1 MKIFEHLDYII
12 IFIFG
17 IGFGVYLS
25 LILIGILWK
34 ITIY

>member
-25 LILIGILWK
+25 LILIGIL
-34 ITIY
+34 